1 MWLSNILHYII
12 YIIYYMWLA
21 LPFEKVPSQGKQIT
35 CCVIR
40 DRKAVSVE
48 VIICKELSIS
58 D

>member
-1 MWLSNILHYII
+1 
-12 YIIYYMWLA
+12 MWLA
-21 LPFEKVPSQGKQIT
+21 LPFEKVPSQGKHIT